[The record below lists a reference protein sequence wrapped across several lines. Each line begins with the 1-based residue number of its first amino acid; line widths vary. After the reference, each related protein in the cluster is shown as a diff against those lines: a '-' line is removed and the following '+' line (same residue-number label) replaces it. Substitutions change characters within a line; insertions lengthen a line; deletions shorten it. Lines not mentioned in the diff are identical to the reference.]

1 MIQKQEQKTSFFV
14 YVLLTQVPS
23 WDFQINSI
31 ELQRLS
37 PKRGILSYASPP
49 IQKLHLCGNII
60 SKSYKPTFHS
70 SHLSHNISYSSA
82 ATIWVFCLPWQ
93 RYSYLTWS
101 SIVELLCQCLNT
113 KTSTWGNRGFTT
125 ETLSISYTIRL
136 YIRLVVTL

>member
-23 WDFQINSI
+23 QDFQINSI
-31 ELQRLS
+31 GLQKLS
-37 PKRGILSYASPP
+37 PKRGILLYASLP
-49 IQKLHLCGNII
+49 IRKLHLCGNII

-70 SHLSHNISYSSA
+70 SHLSHNISYSGA

-93 RYSYLTWS
+93 RYSYSTWS
-101 SIVELLCQCLNT
+101 SMVKLLCQCLNT

-125 ETLSISYTIRL
+125 ETLSISYTIHL